1 MPDTQK
7 PSGKLMAANRGEIAI
22 RIFRAAN
29 ELGLRTVSIF
39 AEEDRFSIH
48 RFKADEAYQLDSSKG
63 PVGAYLDIEGII
75 ALAKSKGVTM
85 IHPGYGFLS
94 ENANF
99 ARACAREGITFIGP
113 SAELLENMGDKTAAR
128 TLAHK
133 FNVPTLP
140 GTEEPITDPDQ
151 ALTAAHKIGFP
162 LIIKAAFGGG
172 GRGMRV
178 VEKPSQLPGLLA
190 EAQNEAL
197 NAFGNAA
204 VFLERYISRAKHI
217 EVQILGDQKGNVVHL
232 HERDCSVQR
241 RYQKVVE
248 VAPAM
253 HLDPRIRKE
262 LCDAAV
268 ALAKGIGYNNAGT
281 VEFLYDM
288 DQNDWFFIEMNPRIQ
303 VEHTVTECVTGIDLV
318 RSQILVAAGH
328 SLFSEEIAIPPQ
340 AEIPCNGFAI
350 QCRVTTEDPEKNFAP
365 DYGRIL
371 NYRSAAGFGIRLDAA
386 SGDAGSVVTPYYD
399 SMLVKITAMGRDFP
413 MACQRMDRALREFRI
428 RGVKTNIPFL
438 ENVIADETFRSG
450 QAHTKLIDTKT
461 ELFHF
466 TRRRDRAT
474 RTLAYLSDITIN
486 GNPTAKGWKPEKALP
501 KAALPSSHLSE
512 NHAVAPAG
520 SRNLL
525 LEIGPEKFAQWIL
538 QEKRLLITDTTLR
551 DAHQS
556 LIATRMRSF
565 DMLRIAEAIAYRT
578 PGLFSLEMWGGAT
591 FDTAMRF
598 LSECPWDRLRRLRE
612 KVPNICFQMLFRGS
626 NAVGYSNYPDNVVA
640 GFVKHSADSG
650 MDIFRIFDSL
660 NYLPNMQVA
669 MDAVRDHGKPLCEA
683 AICYTGDITDEK
695 RDKYSLKYYV
705 EKAKELE
712 RMGAHILAIKDM
724 AGLCKPHAAWKLVSA
739 LKQEIGI
746 PIHFHTHDT
755 SGLNA
760 ASVIAASKAGVD
772 IVDLAIASMSGSTS
786 QPNLNSVCA
795 ALASTERDPGLD
807 LDSLNEFSDY
817 WEEVLG
823 FYKPF
828 DSAPRA
834 GTAEVYEHEMPGG
847 QYTNLREQANSMG
860 LGHRWR
866 EIAKTYAE
874 VNQLFG
880 DIVKVTP
887 SSKVVGDMCMFLVTR
902 GIKAADVPN
911 LKPGSIDFP
920 ESVIDMLAGGLGQPD
935 GGWPVAVQRVVLGNR
950 KPTTQRPG
958 ALAEPIDLAATRAEL
973 TEKLARPASE
983 DDLYSHLMYPQVFA
997 DFCAFRAKYD
1007 DLSGLPT
1014 PAFFYGLQNGE
1025 EIEIEIDT
1033 GKTLTIKLISVG
1045 EADSAGRRTLFY
1057 ELNGMP
1063 RESMVADNSLKS
1075 VSFASR
1081 PKGNPADPA
1090 HACAPMPGMVT
1101 EVAVSIGQAVKS
1113 GDKLMTLE
1121 AMKMLTTVSASADGV
1136 IAEILV
1142 KKGEQVDSDDLL
1154 VKISV
1159 TA

>member
-1 MPDTQK
+1 
-7 PSGKLMAANRGEIAI
+7 MAANRGEIAI
-22 RIFRAAN
+22 RIFRAAT
-29 ELGLRTVSIF
+29 ELGLTTVSIF

-48 RFKADEAYQLDSSKG
+48 RFKADEAYLLDSSKG
-63 PVGAYLDIEGII
+63 PVGAYLDVEGIVT
-75 ALAKSKGVTM
+75 LAKQKGVTM

-94 ENANF
+94 ENAAF
-99 ARACAREGITFIGP
+99 ARACAREGIVFIGP
-113 SAELLENMGDKTAAR
+113 SPDLLENMGDKTAAR
-128 TLAHK
+128 ALAHR

-140 GTEEPITDPDQ
+140 GTEESVTDPDQ
-151 ALTAAHKIGFP
+151 ALTVAHDIGFP

-197 NAFGNAA
+197 NAFGNPA

-217 EVQILGDQKGNVVHL
+217 EVQILGDQHGNVVHL
-232 HERDCSVQR
+232 YERDCSVQR

-253 HLDPRIRKE
+253 HLDPKVRKE

-268 ALAKGIGYNNAGT
+268 ALAKGIGYDNAGT

-340 AEIPCNGFAI
+340 EQMPCIGFAI
-350 QCRVTTEDPEKNFAP
+350 QCRVTTEDPQKNFAP

-399 SMLVKITAMGRDFP
+399 SMLVKVTAMGRDFP

-438 ENVIADETFRSG
+438 ENVIADDTFRSG
-450 QAHTKLIDTKT
+450 QAHTKLIDTKP
-461 ELFHF
+461 ELFQF

-474 RTLAYLSDITIN
+474 RTLSYLSDITLN
-486 GNPTAKGWKPEKALP
+486 GNPSTKGWKPGAAMLKAVVPDSLVIQHHAKVP
-501 KAALPSSHLSE
+501 K
-512 NHAVAPAG
+512 G
-520 SRNLL
+520 SRDVL
-525 LEIGPEKFAQWIL
+525 LELGPEKFAQWIL
-538 QEKRLLITDTTLR
+538 EEKRLLVTDTTFR

-565 DMLRIAEAIAYRT
+565 DMLRVAEAVAHRL
-578 PGLFSLEMWGGAT
+578 PELFSLEMWGGAT

-598 LSECPWDRLRRLRE
+598 LSECPWERLRRLRE

-640 GFVKHSADSG
+640 GFVKHAADSG

-660 NYLPNMQVA
+660 NYLPNMQIA
-669 MDAVRDHGKPLCEA
+669 MTAVRDHGKAVCEA
-683 AICYTGDITDEK
+683 AICYTGDITNSK
-695 RDKYSLKYYV
+695 RDKYSLKYYI
-705 EKAKELE
+705 EKAKEVE
-712 RMGAHILAIKDM
+712 RMGAHMLCIKDM
-724 AGLCKPHAAWKLVSA
+724 AGLCKPQAAWELVSA

-746 PIHFHTHDT
+746 PVHFHTHDT
-755 SGLNA
+755 SGINA
-760 ASVIAASKAGVD
+760 ASVLAASKAGVD
-772 IVDLAIASMSGSTS
+772 VVDLAISSMSGSTS
-786 QPNLNSVCA
+786 QPNLNSVAA
-795 ALASTERDPGLD
+795 ALAGSGRDPGLD
-807 LDSLNEFSDY
+807 FDSLNEFSDY
-817 WEEVLG
+817 WEQVLE
-823 FYKPF
+823 FYQPF
-828 DSAPRA
+828 DSAPRS

-847 QYTNLREQANSMG
+847 QYTNLREQANAMG

-866 EIAKTYAE
+866 EIARTYAE

-902 GIKAADVPN
+902 GIRAADVPK

-935 GGWPVAVQRVVLGNR
+935 GGWPVEVQKVVLGNR
-950 KPTTQRPG
+950 KPTTKRPG
-958 ALAEPIDLAATRAEL
+958 ELADPIDLEATRIDL
-973 TEKLARPASE
+973 TKKLGRPATD

-997 DFCAFRAKYD
+997 DFMTFRTRYD

-1014 PAFFYGLQNGE
+1014 PAFFYGLQIGE

-1033 GKTLTIKLISVG
+1033 GKILIIKLISIG
-1045 EADSAGRRTLFY
+1045 EADSGGRRALFY

-1063 RESMVADNSLKS
+1063 RESVVADNSLKS
-1075 VSFASR
+1075 TSKASR
-1081 PKGNPADPA
+1081 PKGEPGNPAQ
-1090 HACAPMPGMVT
+1090 ACAPMPGMVT
-1101 EVAVSIGQAVKS
+1101 EVAVSTGQEVKA
-1113 GDKLMTLE
+1113 GDKLVILE
-1121 AMKMLTTVSASADGV
+1121 AMKMLTTVSASADGI
-1136 IAEILV
+1136 IAEVLV
-1142 KKGEQVDSDDLL
+1142 KKGDQVDSDDLL
-1154 VKISV
+1154 AKLTVG
-1159 TA
+1159 